1 MISFYCTGAA
11 TKPRLTL
18 RFFQSVWSLTDKI
31 HTRQGLFSTGGGRGK
46 KQFKDHIRST
56 LLQLLS
62 KRLPIKIKVNI
73 KRYI

>member
-1 MISFYCTGAA
+1 MNDFLLLHRCCDKTEADAA
-11 TKPRLTL
+11 IL
-18 RFFQSVWSLTDKI
+18 SV
-31 HTRQGLFSTGGGRGK
+31 HTHQGLFSTGGGRGK
-46 KQFKDHIRST
+46 KQFKGHIRST